1 MKLKTRA
8 KNFYKRNKL
17 LSIGIMGIG
26 AWYVLNRQ
34 GMAPSLPS
42 APVKRATSAPGA
54 PVARYA
60 YDAYPPV
67 RNEPYTNST
76 HFFGPAD
83 GDPVFYGF

>member
-1 MKLKTRA
+1 MYMK
-8 KNFYKRNKL
+8 NN
-17 LSIGIMGIG
+17 
-26 AWYVLNRQ
+26 
-34 GMAPSLPS
+34 GMTTSLAP
-42 APVKRATSAPGA
+42 APVKSATSA

-67 RNEPYTNST
+67 RNEPYTNSS

>member
-1 MKLKTRA
+1 MKMKTQM
-8 KNFYKRNKL
+8 KNFYKRNKI
-17 LSIGIMGIG
+17 LSIGIVAVG

-34 GMAPSLPS
+34 GVATSLPSLP
-42 APVKRATSAPGA
+42 VKSATSSA

-67 RNEPYTNST
+67 RNEPYTNSS

>member
-1 MKLKTRA
+1 MKMKTQM
-8 KNFYKRNKL
+8 KNFYKRNTM
-17 LSIGIMGIG
+17 LSIGIMAVGT
-26 AWYVLNRQ
+26 WYVLNRQ

-42 APVKRATSAPGA
+42 LPVKSATSSA

-60 YDAYPPV
+60 YDASPPV
-67 RNEPYTNST
+67 RNEPYTNSA

>member
-1 MKLKTRA
+1 MKLQRKIKT
-8 KNFYKRNKL
+8 FYKRNTM
-17 LSIGIMGIG
+17 LSIGLVG
-26 AWYVLNRQ
+26 AAAYVYLQKQ
-34 GMAPSLPS
+34 GMTTSLAP
-42 APVKRATSAPGA
+42 APVKQATSA

-67 RNEPYTNST
+67 RNEPYTNSS

>member
-1 MKLKTRA
+1 MKLQKKIKT
-8 KNFYKRNKL
+8 FYKRNTM
-17 LSIGIMGIG
+17 LSIGIVGV
-26 AWYVLNRQ
+26 AAYAYLQRQ
-34 GMAPSLPS
+34 GMMTSLAPT
-42 APVKRATSAPGA
+42 PVKRATSA

-60 YDAYPPV
+60 YDAYPPI